1 MNIFD
6 ANLHY
11 SLLDVIISITLFILS
26 FLVFFYFGYTRD
38 IKERLKENHKF
49 KDMLIDSYIQKF
61 DEYNQIISDLR
72 TKMDMIELKINPQ
85 REVEIQDILQDIQH
99 EFITSNDTANDKSH
113 KKISHNIPP
122 VMKDVIITNK
132 DSGGEQIMQRLNT
145 VDSVLKMLEVPLT
158 SREIQVRIKKS
169 REHTSRLLKK
179 LYSEDV
185 VMRDESTRPFRYKIT
200 DEGRRLL
207 EQTTSSRD

>member
-1 MNIFD
+1 
-6 ANLHY
+6 
-11 SLLDVIISITLFILS
+11 
-26 FLVFFYFGYTRD
+26 
-38 IKERLKENHKF
+38 
-49 KDMLIDSYIQKF
+49 MLIDSYIQKF

-72 TKMDMIELKINPQ
+72 TKLDMIELKINPQ
-85 REVEIQDILQDIQH
+85 KDVEIQDILQDIQH

-113 KKISHNIPP
+113 KKISHNIPS

-132 DSGGEQIMQRLNT
+132 DNGGEQIMQRLNT

>member
-85 REVEIQDILQDIQH
+85 KEVEIQDILQDIQH

-132 DSGGEQIMQRLNT
+132 DNGGEQIMQRLNT

>member
-38 IKERLKENHKF
+38 IKDRLKENYKF

-72 TKMDMIELKINPQ
+72 TKMDMIELKISPQ
-85 REVEIQDILQDIQH
+85 KEVEIQDILQDIQR
-99 EFITSNDTANDKSH
+99 ESVTTGDTVNDKSH
-113 KKISHNIPP
+113 KKISHNIPL

-132 DSGGEQIMQRLNT
+132 DNGGEQIMQRLNT

-158 SREIQVRIKKS
+158 SREIQAKIKKS

-185 VMRDESTRPFRYKIT
+185 VMRDESMRPFRYKIT

-207 EQTTSSRD
+207 EQTTSPRD

>member
-85 REVEIQDILQDIQH
+85 KEVEIQDILQDIQH

-179 LYSEDV
+179 LYSENV

>member
-1 MNIFD
+1 
-6 ANLHY
+6 
-11 SLLDVIISITLFILS
+11 
-26 FLVFFYFGYTRD
+26 
-38 IKERLKENHKF
+38 
-49 KDMLIDSYIQKF
+49 
-61 DEYNQIISDLR
+61 LR

-85 REVEIQDILQDIQH
+85 KEVEIQDILQDIQH

>member
-72 TKMDMIELKINPQ
+72 TKLDMIELKINPQ
-85 REVEIQDILQDIQH
+85 KDVEIQDILQDIQH

-132 DSGGEQIMQRLNT
+132 DNGGEIMQRLNT

>member
-11 SLLDVIISITLFILS
+11 SLLDVIISIAFFILS
-26 FLVFFYFGYTRD
+26 FLVIFYFEYTRD
-38 IKERLKENHKF
+38 IKGRLRENYKF

-72 TKMDMIELKINPQ
+72 TKMDVIELKISPQ
-85 REVEIQDILQDIQH
+85 KEVEIQDIQH
-99 EFITSNDTANDKSH
+99 ESVTAGDTVNDKSQ
-113 KKISHNIPP
+113 KKISHNIPS

-132 DSGGEQIMQRLNT
+132 DNGGEQIMQRLNT

-158 SREIQVRIKKS
+158 SREIQAKIKKS

-185 VMRDESTRPFRYKIT
+185 VMRDDSTRPFRYKIT

>member
-72 TKMDMIELKINPQ
+72 TKMDMIEIKINPQ
-85 REVEIQDILQDIQH
+85 KEVEIQDILQDIQH

-132 DSGGEQIMQRLNT
+132 DNGGEQIMQRLNT

-207 EQTTSSRD
+207 EQTTSSRG

>member
-72 TKMDMIELKINPQ
+72 TKLDMIELKINPQ
-85 REVEIQDILQDIQH
+85 KKDEIQDIQQEI
-99 EFITSNDTANDKSH
+99 ITSNDTANDKSH

-132 DSGGEQIMQRLNT
+132 DNGGEQIMQRLNT
-145 VDSVLKMLEVPLT
+145 
-158 SREIQVRIKKS
+158 
-169 REHTSRLLKK
+169 
-179 LYSEDV
+179 
-185 VMRDESTRPFRYKIT
+185 
-200 DEGRRLL
+200 
-207 EQTTSSRD
+207 

>member
-1 MNIFD
+1 
-6 ANLHY
+6 
-11 SLLDVIISITLFILS
+11 
-26 FLVFFYFGYTRD
+26 
-38 IKERLKENHKF
+38 
-49 KDMLIDSYIQKF
+49 LIDSYIQKF

-85 REVEIQDILQDIQH
+85 KEVEIQDILQDIQH

>member
-6 ANLHY
+6 ANLPY

-72 TKMDMIELKINPQ
+72 TKLDMIELKINPQ
-85 REVEIQDILQDIQH
+85 KDVEIQDILQDIQH

-113 KKISHNIPP
+113 KKISHNIPS

-132 DSGGEQIMQRLNT
+132 DNGGEQIMQRLNT

>member
-1 MNIFD
+1 
-6 ANLHY
+6 
-11 SLLDVIISITLFILS
+11 
-26 FLVFFYFGYTRD
+26 
-38 IKERLKENHKF
+38 
-49 KDMLIDSYIQKF
+49 
-61 DEYNQIISDLR
+61 
-72 TKMDMIELKINPQ
+72 
-85 REVEIQDILQDIQH
+85 
-99 EFITSNDTANDKSH
+99 
-113 KKISHNIPP
+113 

-132 DSGGEQIMQRLNT
+132 DNGGEQIMQRLNT

>member
-72 TKMDMIELKINPQ
+72 TKLDMIELKINPQ
-85 REVEIQDILQDIQH
+85 KEVEIQDILQDIQH

-113 KKISHNIPP
+113 KKISHNIPS

-132 DSGGEQIMQRLNT
+132 DNGGEQIMQRLNT

>member
-85 REVEIQDILQDIQH
+85 KEVEIQDILQDIQH
-99 EFITSNDTANDKSH
+99 EFITINDTTNDKSH

-207 EQTTSSRD
+207 EQTTSSRG

>member
-72 TKMDMIELKINPQ
+72 TKMDMIEIKINPQ
-85 REVEIQDILQDIQH
+85 KEVEIQDILQDIQH

>member
-11 SLLDVIISITLFILS
+11 SLLDAIISITLFILS

-85 REVEIQDILQDIQH
+85 KEVEIQDILQDIQH

>member
-85 REVEIQDILQDIQH
+85 KEVEIQDILQDIQH

-113 KKISHNIPP
+113 KKISHNIQP

-132 DSGGEQIMQRLNT
+132 DNGGEQIMQRLNT

>member
-85 REVEIQDILQDIQH
+85 KEVEIQDILQDIQH

-132 DSGGEQIMQRLNT
+132 DSGGEQIMQILNT

-169 REHTSRLLKK
+169 RELTSRLLKK

>member
-1 MNIFD
+1 MIIFD

-26 FLVFFYFGYTRD
+26 FLVIFYFGYTRD
-38 IKERLKENHKF
+38 IKDRLKENYKF

-72 TKMDMIELKINPQ
+72 TKMDLIELKISPQ
-85 REVEIQDILQDIQH
+85 KDVEIQDILQDIQR
-99 EFITSNDTANDKSH
+99 ESVTTGDTANDKSH
-113 KKISHNIPP
+113 KKISHNISP
-122 VMKDVIITNK
+122 VMKDVIITSK
-132 DSGGEQIMQRLNT
+132 DNGGEEIMQRLNT

-158 SREIQVRIKKS
+158 SREIQAKIKKS

-207 EQTTSSRD
+207 EQTTNSRD

>member
-72 TKMDMIELKINPQ
+72 TKLDMIELKINPQ
-85 REVEIQDILQDIQH
+85 KEVEIQDILQDIQH

>member
-1 MNIFD
+1 M
-6 ANLHY
+6 
-11 SLLDVIISITLFILS
+11 DV
-26 FLVFFYFGYTRD
+26 
-38 IKERLKENHKF
+38 
-49 KDMLIDSYIQKF
+49 
-61 DEYNQIISDLR
+61 
-72 TKMDMIELKINPQ
+72 IELKISPQ
-85 REVEIQDILQDIQH
+85 KEVEIRDILQDIQR
-99 EFITSNDTANDKSH
+99 ESVTAGDTVNDKSQ
-113 KKISHNIPP
+113 KKISHNIPS

-132 DSGGEQIMQRLNT
+132 DNGEQIMQRVNT

-158 SREIQVRIKKS
+158 SREIQAKIKKS

-200 DEGRRLL
+200 AEGRRLL

>member
-38 IKERLKENHKF
+38 MKDRLKENYKF

-72 TKMDMIELKINPQ
+72 TKMDIIELKISPQ
-85 REVEIQDILQDIQH
+85 KEVEIQDILQDIQR
-99 EFITSNDTANDKSH
+99 ESVTTGDIVNDKSH

-122 VMKDVIITNK
+122 VMNDVIITNK
-132 DSGGEQIMQRLNT
+132 DNGGELIMQRLNT

-158 SREIQVRIKKS
+158 SREIQAKIKKS

>member
-85 REVEIQDILQDIQH
+85 KEVEIQDILQDIQH

-132 DSGGEQIMQRLNT
+132 DNGGEQIMQRLNT

-207 EQTTSSRD
+207 EQTTSSRG

>member
-26 FLVFFYFGYTRD
+26 FLVFFYSGYTRD
-38 IKERLKENHKF
+38 MKDRLKENYKF

-72 TKMDMIELKINPQ
+72 TKMDIIELKISPQ
-85 REVEIQDILQDIQH
+85 KEVEIQDILQDIQR
-99 EFITSNDTANDKSH
+99 ESVTTGDIVNDKSH

-122 VMKDVIITNK
+122 VMNDVIITNK
-132 DSGGEQIMQRLNT
+132 DNGGELIMQRLNT

-158 SREIQVRIKKS
+158 SKEIQAKIKKS

>member
-11 SLLDVIISITLFILS
+11 SLLDVIISIMLFILS

-85 REVEIQDILQDIQH
+85 KEVEIQDIQH
-99 EFITSNDTANDKSH
+99 EFITINDTTNDKSH
-113 KKISHNIPP
+113 KKISHNIQP
-122 VMKDVIITNK
+122 VMKDVIITTK
-132 DSGGEQIMQRLNT
+132 DNGGEQIMQRLNT

-158 SREIQVRIKKS
+158 SREIQVKIKKS

-179 LYSEDV
+179 LYSEGV

-207 EQTTSSRD
+207 EQTTSSRG

>member
-85 REVEIQDILQDIQH
+85 KEVETQDILQDIQH

-132 DSGGEQIMQRLNT
+132 DNGGEQIMQRLNT

>member
-38 IKERLKENHKF
+38 MKDRLKENYKF

-72 TKMDMIELKINPQ
+72 TKMDIIELKISPQ
-85 REVEIQDILQDIQH
+85 KEVEIQDILQDIQR
-99 EFITSNDTANDKSH
+99 ESVTTGDIVNDKSH

-122 VMKDVIITNK
+122 VMNDVIITNK
-132 DSGGEQIMQRLNT
+132 GNGGELIMQRLNT

-158 SREIQVRIKKS
+158 SREIQAKIKKS

>member
-6 ANLHY
+6 SNLHY

-26 FLVFFYFGYTRD
+26 FLVIFYFGYTRD
-38 IKERLKENHKF
+38 IKDRLKENYKF

-72 TKMDMIELKINPQ
+72 TKMDLIELKISPQ
-85 REVEIQDILQDIQH
+85 KEVEIQDILQDIQR
-99 EFITSNDTANDKSH
+99 ESVTAGDTANDKSH
-113 KKISHNIPP
+113 KKISHNISP
-122 VMKDVIITNK
+122 VMKDVIITSK
-132 DSGGEQIMQRLNT
+132 DNGGEEIMQRLNT

-158 SREIQVRIKKS
+158 SREIQAKIKKS

-207 EQTTSSRD
+207 EQTTNSGD

>member
-49 KDMLIDSYIQKF
+49 KDMLIESYIQKF

-72 TKMDMIELKINPQ
+72 TKMDMIEFKINPQ
-85 REVEIQDILQDIQH
+85 KEVEIQDIQQ
-99 EFITSNDTANDKSH
+99 EFVTTNDTASDKSH
-113 KKISHNIPP
+113 KKISHTIAP
-122 VMKDVIITNK
+122 VMKDVIIK
-132 DSGGEQIMQRLNT
+132 DNGKEQVMQRLNT

-158 SREIQVRIKKS
+158 SREIQARIKKS

-200 DEGRRLL
+200 NEGRRLL
-207 EQTTSSRD
+207 EQTRSSRD

>member
-6 ANLHY
+6 VNLHY

-38 IKERLKENHKF
+38 IKDRLKENHKF

-72 TKMDMIELKINPQ
+72 TKMDMIELKISPQ
-85 REVEIQDILQDIQH
+85 KEVEIQDIQQDIQR
-99 EFITSNDTANDKSH
+99 ESVTTGDTANDKSQ

-122 VMKDVIITNK
+122 VMKDVIIMNNENGK
-132 DSGGEQIMQRLNT
+132 QSMQRLNT

-158 SREIQVRIKKS
+158 SREIQAKIKKS

-207 EQTTSSRD
+207 EQTTSSRG

>member
-72 TKMDMIELKINPQ
+72 TKLDMIELKINPQ
-85 REVEIQDILQDIQH
+85 KEVEIQDILQDIQH

-113 KKISHNIPP
+113 KKISHNIPS

-132 DSGGEQIMQRLNT
+132 DNGREQIMQRLNT

>member
-72 TKMDMIELKINPQ
+72 TKLDMIELKINPQ
-85 REVEIQDILQDIQH
+85 KDVEIQDILQDIQH

-132 DSGGEQIMQRLNT
+132 DNGGEQIMQRLNT

-207 EQTTSSRD
+207 EQTTSSRG

>member
-38 IKERLKENHKF
+38 IKKRLKENHKF

-61 DEYNQIISDLR
+61 DEYNGIISDLR

-85 REVEIQDILQDIQH
+85 KEVEIQDILQDIQH

>member
-72 TKMDMIELKINPQ
+72 TKLGMIELKINPQ
-85 REVEIQDILQDIQH
+85 KDVEIQDILQDIQH

-113 KKISHNIPP
+113 KKISHNIPS

-132 DSGGEQIMQRLNT
+132 DNGGEQIMQRLNT

>member
-72 TKMDMIELKINPQ
+72 TKIDVIELKIGPQ
-85 REVEIQDILQDIQH
+85 KEVEIQDILQDIQH

>member
-11 SLLDVIISITLFILS
+11 SLLDVIISIAFFILS
-26 FLVFFYFGYTRD
+26 FLVIFYFEYTRD
-38 IKERLKENHKF
+38 IKGRLKENYKF
-49 KDMLIDSYIQKF
+49 KDMLIDGYIQKF

-72 TKMDMIELKINPQ
+72 TKLDMIELKINPQ
-85 REVEIQDILQDIQH
+85 KEVEIQDILQDIQH

-132 DSGGEQIMQRLNT
+132 DNGGEQIMQRLNT

-207 EQTTSSRD
+207 EQTTSLRD

>member
-11 SLLDVIISITLFILS
+11 SLLDVIISIAFFILS
-26 FLVFFYFGYTRD
+26 FLVIFYFEYTRD
-38 IKERLKENHKF
+38 IKGRLKENYKF

-72 TKMDMIELKINPQ
+72 TKMDVIELKISPQ
-85 REVEIQDILQDIQH
+85 KEVEIQDILQDIQR
-99 EFITSNDTANDKSH
+99 ESVTAGDTVNDKSQ
-113 KKISHNIPP
+113 KKISHNIPS

-132 DSGGEQIMQRLNT
+132 NDGGEQIMQRLNT

-158 SREIQVRIKKS
+158 SREIQAKIKKS

>member
-38 IKERLKENHKF
+38 MKDRLKENYKF

-72 TKMDMIELKINPQ
+72 TKMDIIELKISPQ
-85 REVEIQDILQDIQH
+85 KEVEIQDILQDIQR
-99 EFITSNDTANDKSH
+99 ESVTTGDIVNDKSH

-122 VMKDVIITNK
+122 VMNDVIITNK
-132 DSGGEQIMQRLNT
+132 DNGGELIMQRLNT

-158 SREIQVRIKKS
+158 SKEIQAKIKKS

>member
-72 TKMDMIELKINPQ
+72 TKLDMIELKINPQ
-85 REVEIQDILQDIQH
+85 KEVEIQDILQDIQH

-122 VMKDVIITNK
+122 VMKDAIITNK
-132 DSGGEQIMQRLNT
+132 DSGGEQIMHRLNT